1 MSFGAA
7 VTACFALLACS
18 TALFNLWLYW
28 LRPRETSHL
37 WVGVV
42 SIGVLWIAAG
52 NAASYQA
59 ASLAEAQHAQLLAL
73 GGALPLVVGFLRFTS
88 AFLGV
93 RIPRLE
99 RACGAFAA
107 LAVVAAFA
115 VPSVFFDGSAIERVD
130 VLGHRYVQAGLTPLA
145 TIALGGFAAMFL
157 AVVALYAR
165 HRHRF
170 AGGRGITVALALWT
184 GLALHDVAMALG
196 LTGGP
201 WLVGLGF
208 GAFTV
213 AFGSILLGRFVR
225 ALAHVEQSAE
235 ELHRLVETRTADLR
249 RKDLELV
256 HGARLATLGALAAG
270 LAHEI
275 HDPVG
280 ALCGHVKELR
290 AIWAEP
296 ERRGAFAPM
305 LRQAR
310 EGVERVRTVVS
321 ELLRLA
327 RREEGREGLHD
338 LPRIVAGVLPIVHY
352 ELRYRARLETHLAA
366 TPRVRGDE
374 AMLAQ
379 IVLNLLVGALA
390 GIPEGAPERYR
401 IVVSTA
407 EAQGRARLVVSD
419 NAPGLPAELLPHLFD
434 PFVSSAIEDPRRIG
448 FAVTHQLVKRHRGTI
463 EVDSSPRGTRIA
475 VELPAADPLE
485 PVECAEPLAPVG
497 GAA

>member
-7 VTACFALLACS
+7 LTACFALLACA

-37 WVGVV
+37 WIGVV

-52 NAASYQA
+52 NAAGDQA
-59 ASLAEAQHAQLLAL
+59 TSLAEAQHAQLLSL

-88 AFLGV
+88 AFLGT
-93 RIPRLE
+93 RLRRLE
-99 RACGAFAA
+99 QVCGTFTAIAVTAA
-107 LAVVAAFA
+107 YAA
-115 VPSVFFDGSAIERVD
+115 PSLFFDGRAIEGMD
-130 VLGHRYVQAGLTPLA
+130 VFGHRTLQAGLTPFAILA
-145 TIALGGFAAMFL
+145 LTGFAAMFL
-157 AVVALYAR
+157 AVAALYAR
-165 HRHRF
+165 HRHEL
-170 AGGRGITVALALWT
+170 AGGRGMTLALALWT
-184 GLALHDVAMALG
+184 GLALHDVAMAVG
-196 LTGGP
+196 AIGGP
-201 WLVGLGF
+201 WLMGLGF

-235 ELHRLVETRTADLR
+235 ELHRLVETRTAELR

-280 ALCGHVKELR
+280 SLSGHVKELR
-290 AIWAEP
+290 ECWRDP
-296 ERRGAFAPM
+296 ERRAGFAPM
-305 LRQAR
+305 LREAR
-310 EGVERVRTVVS
+310 VGVERVRTVIS

-338 LPRIVAGVLPIVHY
+338 LPRIVASVLPIVHY
-352 ELRYRARLETHLAA
+352 ELRNRARLETHLAA
-366 TPRVRGDE
+366 TPAIRGDE
-374 AMLAQ
+374 AMLSQ

-390 GIPEGAPERYR
+390 GIPEGMPERHR

-407 EAQGRARLVVSD
+407 EAAGRARLVVSD
-419 NAPGLPAELLPHLFD
+419 NAPGLPPELLPHLFD

-463 EVDSSPRGTRIA
+463 DVDSSERGTRIA
-475 VELPAADPLE
+475 VELPAAHE
-485 PVECAEPLAPVG
+485 GTA
-497 GAA
+497 